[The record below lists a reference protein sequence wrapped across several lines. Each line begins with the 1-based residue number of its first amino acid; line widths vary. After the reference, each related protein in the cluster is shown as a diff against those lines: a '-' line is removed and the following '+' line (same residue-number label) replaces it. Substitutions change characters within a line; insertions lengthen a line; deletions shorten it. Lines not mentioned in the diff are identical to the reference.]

1 MNYQIGHYNHLRILS
16 FGLHGAM
23 LDGGNEQILMPK
35 KYLTPQMKEGDEVD
49 VFVYLDQDDRPV
61 ATTEQA
67 KAEVGQFAFLRV
79 AWVNKYGAFLDWG
92 LTKDLFVP
100 YSEQALRMVKDASY
114 LVFIYLDEKT
124 DRIVATQKLE
134 RYLMDV
140 SEGLEAGQKVNIR
153 IWKQTEMGFKVVVN
167 DRFAGLVYKNEI
179 FQPLHIGD
187 QMEARIK
194 NVRPDGKLDIALQND
209 GKYHVDDFSEELLQ
223 ALLATP
229 EHFLPMGDHSPAE
242 EIYDRF
248 RVSKKTFKRA
258 LGALYKRK
266 VIEIQERGIK
276 LL

>member
-1 MNYQIGHYNHLRILS
+1 MTDSYPKRTINKPNPFPQKPLTLNYQIGHHNHLRILS

-67 KAEVGQFAFLRV
+67 KAEVGQCAFLHV

-124 DRIVATQKLE
+124 DRIVATQKIE
-134 RYLMDV
+134 RYLQDV
-140 SEGLEAGQKVNIR
+140 YEGLKAGQKVNIR

-167 DRFAGLVYKNEI
+167 DHFAGLVYKNEI
-179 FQPLHIGD
+179 SQPLHIGV
-187 QMEARIK
+187 QMETKKK
-194 NVRPDGKLDIALQND
+194 NIRPDGKLDI
-209 GKYHVDDFSEELLQ
+209 
-223 ALLATP
+223 
-229 EHFLPMGDHSPAE
+229 
-242 EIYDRF
+242 
-248 RVSKKTFKRA
+248 
-258 LGALYKRK
+258 
-266 VIEIQERGIK
+266 
-276 LL
+276 